1 MEYPI
6 VTTIGDKYY
15 SIQCDDSGI
24 IYGQRHYVFQASDTP
39 LAYYEEIIIAL
50 CDKITGKE

>member
-15 SIQCDDSGI
+15 SIQCDAIGT
-24 IYGQRHYVFQASDTP
+24 IYGQRRYVFQASDKP
-39 LAYYEEIIIAL
+39 LSGHEKIIIAL